1 MFLVCKQDEDLKPLQ
16 IWTGARDPPNL
27 PHKAEITDHVSH
39 KDGGGIMAS
48 ARSQRTWAALSF
60 ALLVLSCSL
69 SWQGHALAQTPAQ
82 DILTYRGGDRD
93 KRVLDGARQEGQVIL
108 YTGLVVNVALRPMAE
123 AFQAKY
129 PFVKMTFWRGES
141 EAILAKT
148 SAEIRA
154 NNVVGDVIE
163 GTGVGEMAQAAD
175 LVQPFY
181 SPISEELPKGLLDP
195 KGLTAPTRLSYF
207 AMAYNTKLVPKDQV
221 PQSFED
227 LLDPKWK
234 GKIAWRI
241 ESASGTSLFLTNLR
255 LAWGEER
262 AMDYFKKLSQQKIVN
277 FGSGSARTLV
287 DRVMA
292 GEYALAVNVFAHF
305 PVISAAQGAP
315 VNAKLLDPV
324 PSTASTIS
332 IPKGIKHPHAAMLL
346 VDFILSKE
354 GQAVFSKAGLFPAHP
369 GVPASDVVAQVDP
382 HLAKVPINFVGPTLL
397 DSMEKRSDEIYNEL
411 FR

>member
-1 MFLVCKQDEDLKPLQ
+1 MIALFALIIHMFLVCKQDEDLKPLQ
-16 IWTGARDPPNL
+16 IWTGVRDPPNL
-27 PHKAEITDHVSH
+27 AQKAEITDHVSR
-39 KDGGGIMAS
+39 KDGGSIMAS

-60 ALLVLSCSL
+60 ALLGLSCSW
-69 SWQGHALAQTPAQ
+69 SWQGHALAQTPSQ

-207 AMAYNTKLVPKDQV
+207 AMAYNTKLVPK
-221 PQSFED
+221 
-227 LLDPKWK
+227 
-234 GKIAWRI
+234 R
-241 ESASGTSLFLTNLR
+241 
-255 LAWGEER
+255 
-262 AMDYFKKLSQQKIVN
+262 
-277 FGSGSARTLV
+277 
-287 DRVMA
+287 
-292 GEYALAVNVFAHF
+292 
-305 PVISAAQGAP
+305 
-315 VNAKLLDPV
+315 
-324 PSTASTIS
+324 
-332 IPKGIKHPHAAMLL
+332 
-346 VDFILSKE
+346 
-354 GQAVFSKAGLFPAHP
+354 
-369 GVPASDVVAQVDP
+369 
-382 HLAKVPINFVGPTLL
+382 
-397 DSMEKRSDEIYNEL
+397 
-411 FR
+411 